1 MSDKVIFS
9 IGTAIVITILAITV
23 TGLVVVGGQRRE
35 MFDSCMADGKK
46 DYECHAMIY
55 GGCR

>member
-9 IGTAIVITILAITV
+9 IVTAIVIAILAITV
-23 TGLVVVGGQRRE
+23 TGLVVVGGQRKE
-35 MFDSCMADGKK
+35 MFDKCMADGKK

-55 GGCR
+55 GRCR